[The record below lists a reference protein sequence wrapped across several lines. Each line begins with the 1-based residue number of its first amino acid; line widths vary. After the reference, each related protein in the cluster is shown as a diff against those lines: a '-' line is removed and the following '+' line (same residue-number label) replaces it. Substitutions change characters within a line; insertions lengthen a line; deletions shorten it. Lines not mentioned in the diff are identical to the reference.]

1 MPIYF
6 LFLEY
11 SCYIKYDKFIKDNV
25 IIDKIIERKYIGIE
39 NLFFNV
45 FFKRIFSM
53 ITYLIGKIIF

>member
-39 NLFFNV
+39 NFLMYSLNV
-45 FFKRIFSM
+45 YFQ
-53 ITYLIGKIIF
+53 